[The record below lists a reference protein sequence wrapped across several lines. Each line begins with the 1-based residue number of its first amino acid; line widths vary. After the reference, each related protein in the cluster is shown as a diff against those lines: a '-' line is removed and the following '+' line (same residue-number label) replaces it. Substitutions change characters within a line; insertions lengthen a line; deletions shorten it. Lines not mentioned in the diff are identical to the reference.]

1 MVGMTSQLGSRSEA
15 IGPTVVNLSAMHPL
29 DNPTWKALT
38 THQSQLALVA
48 GMARRFPPEIC
59 VHGAIALPLPPA
71 YQDLLRIS
79 PEPVGLFSMQRLQP
93 PPGWTVVRAVELSQ
107 MVQEAAAEGTVQEAP
122 NSPTSASA
130 SSDSA
135 QEAGH
140 AWSNAVPASGDA
152 EQPTIFGGL
161 RIDSL
166 TPADLPQMSA
176 LYEATRPGRKLS
188 PALYKLGGFVGIR
201 DDATDQPGQLVAMA
215 CLRLHLPGYREI
227 STVGTLPGFEGR
239 GYATALVAELARR
252 IRARNEQPFLTVRT
266 DNQRA
271 IAIYQR
277 LGFRGRVKMHSTT
290 IRFG

>member
-1 MVGMTSQLGSRSEA
+1 
-15 IGPTVVNLSAMHPL
+15 MHPL

-38 THQSQLALVA
+38 THQSQIALVA
-48 GMARRFPPEIC
+48 GMARRFPPEVA
-59 VHGAIALPLPPA
+59 VHGALALPLPPA

-93 PPGWTVVRAVELSQ
+93 PPGWTVVRAVELVQ
-107 MVQEAAAEGTVQEAP
+107 MTAPEGTAQDAAVDAP
-122 NSPTSASA
+122 ANAAPAKA
-130 SSDSA
+130 
-135 QEAGH
+135 AG
-140 AWSNAVPASGDA
+140 SF
-152 EQPTIFGGL
+152 Q
-161 RIDSL
+161 IDDL
-166 TPADLPQMSA
+166 GPADLPQMSA

-201 DDATDQPGQLVAMA
+201 DHSADGNTQLVAMA

-239 GYATALVAELARR
+239 GYATALVRELARR

-266 DNQRA
+266 DNERA

-277 LGFRGRVKMHSTT
+277 LGFRERVKMHSTT